1 MSQRNNILQELNE
14 LGSSLG
20 TLEPGIP
27 YAVPTGYFDNLLPE
41 LMKRI
46 HAMEGSAKTEIETL
60 SPLLAGIKREMPFEV
75 PGKYFGYVPLPQA
88 DMARVIYMNPR
99 KWLRYVAA
107 VFVAGVFIASG
118 LVIYRYNNVEK
129 MPMDKF
135 VYKLNKEIGK
145 MSDLELAE
153 FMEYTDAG
161 LVGDEKVNSTPND
174 DVKELLEDIPVSELK
189 EFIEETSVI
198 DTDEVLMN

>member
-1 MSQRNNILQELNE
+1 MRSDNE
-14 LGSSLG
+14 
-20 TLEPGIP
+20 
-27 YAVPTGYFDNLLPE
+27 V
-41 LMKRI
+41 
-46 HAMEGSAKTEIETL
+46 HSA
-60 SPLLAGIKREMPFEV
+60 
-75 PGKYFGYVPLPQA
+75 A

-107 VFVAGVFIASG
+107 VFVVGVFIASG
-118 LVIYRYNNVEK
+118 LVIYRNNNVEK
-129 MPMDKF
+129 MPMAKF
-135 VYKLNKEIGK
+135 EIKLNKEIGK

-161 LVGDEKVNSTPND
+161 LAGDEKVTSTPND

-198 DTDEVLMN
+198 ETDEVLMN

>member
-20 TLEPGIP
+20 TPEPLIP
-27 YAVPTGYFDNLLPE
+27 YAVPAGYFDNLLPG
-41 LMKRI
+41 LMRKI
-46 HAMEGSAKTEIETL
+46 HALEGSAKEEIETL

-75 PGKYFGYVPLPQA
+75 PGEYFGYVPLPVA
-88 DMARVIYMNPR
+88 ESARVISMNPR
-99 KWLRYVAA
+99 KWFLYVAA
-107 VFVAGVFIASG
+107 VFLVGLFIVAG
-118 LVIYRYNNVEK
+118 LVIYRNNNVEK
-129 MPMDKF
+129 MPMAKF
-135 VYKLNKEIGK
+135 EYKLNKEIGK

-161 LVGDEKVNSTPND
+161 LVGDEKVNSIPND

-198 DTDEVLMN
+198 DADEVLMN

>member
-20 TLEPGIP
+20 TLEPQVP
-27 YAVPTGYFDNLLPE
+27 YAVPMGYFDDLIPE
-41 LMKRI
+41 LMKKI
-46 HAMEGSAKTEIETL
+46 HTREGSAKEEIETL

-75 PGKYFGYVPLPQA
+75 PGEYFRYVSLPPV
-88 DMARVIYMNPR
+88 DSARVISMNPR
-99 KWLRYVAA
+99 KWFWYVAA
-107 VFVAGVFIASG
+107 VFLVGLFVVAG
-118 LVIYRYNNVEK
+118 LVIYRNNNVEK
-129 MPMDKF
+129 MPMAKF
-135 VYKLNKEIGK
+135 EYKLNKEIGK

-174 DVKELLEDIPVSELK
+174 VKELLEDIPVSELK